1 MKSVVFV
8 TQSVTRAIKLF
19 TMSFISELGL
29 GYQTWSATTL
39 ALNTKLDSSSSVCI
53 NNIGTELSPAIEKLG
68 MEKVELNVKSNS
80 RLSVIVQP
88 LNESEQEVVATENT
102 GMCGAGFFA
111 HSEVRIVILQ

>member
-1 MKSVVFV
+1 
-8 TQSVTRAIKLF
+8 
-19 TMSFISELGL
+19 
-29 GYQTWSATTL
+29 
-39 ALNTKLDSSSSVCI
+39 
-53 NNIGTELSPAIEKLG
+53 